1 MKVALI
7 GLGNMGSA
15 MAQNLI
21 RAGHELT
28 VHNRSRAKA
37 EALGSGVRIA
47 GSPADAVRD
56 REVVIT
62 MLADDTAVQA
72 VVSGDSGIAHA
83 LPEGSVHMG
92 CSTISTALARWLAA
106 EHAARGQKYVS
117 APVFGR
123 PEAAAEKKLLVVA
136 AGDDA
141 TVSRCSPLFEA
152 IGRQAFVA
160 GREAWQANAVKLC
173 GNFML
178 ASMLESFGEAYAALR
193 KADVDPHLF
202 LDVMNAL
209 FGSPVY
215 ANYGKVI
222 ANGTFQPAG
231 FALRLGFKDTRLAI
245 ETAREVGSPLPIAS
259 LLHDR
264 FLEAIALG
272 MGGIDWSG
280 VARISALHAGL

>member
-15 MAQNLI
+15 MAQNLTG
-21 RAGHELT
+21 AGHELT
-28 VHNRSRAKA
+28 VYNRSRAKA

-47 GSPADAVRD
+47 ESPADAAHD

-92 CSTISTALARWLAA
+92 CSTISTALACWLAA
-106 EHAARGQKYVS
+106 EHAARGQKYIS

-136 AGDDA
+136 AGEGA

-160 GREAWQANAVKLC
+160 GTEAWQANAVKLC

-178 ASMLESFGEAYAALR
+178 ASMLESFGEAYAVLR

-215 ANYGKVI
+215 ANYGKLI

-231 FALRLGFKDTRLAI
+231 FALYLGFKDTRLAI